1 MSTGR
6 SEMRLLD
13 APLAIVDLETTGT
26 DPASDRVTEIA
37 VLEIQG
43 FEVTSEWST
52 LVNPGSNI
60 PSPIQALTGITNE
73 MVAAAPRFADLAGA
87 LHERLAGRVFVA
99 HNARFDYGFLRREFD
114 RAGIRFTAKTLCT
127 VRLSRRLY
135 PAEPHHNLDSV
146 IARHGIDCRQRH
158 RAMGDADA
166 LWQFLK
172 IAEREHGDEVVAVA
186 ARQIARQPTLP
197 PQLERAAVD
206 AVPEAPGVYLFYDAA
221 NRPLYVGKSNSMRT
235 RVMSHFSGQLSGR
248 AVELS
253 KQVARI
259 DWKRTAGELGALLLE
274 ARLVKELAP
283 EFNRQLRANEGL
295 CGFAFDGRRLRFAG
309 AHEIDG
315 ETLPYVHGIF
325 RSRRAALQALRS
337 LADAHRLCLQ
347 ALGFETA
354 TAGGLARACFRHQL
368 GRCAGVCAG
377 RESVHLHH
385 ARLAAALASWKAAD
399 WPHAGPLGIR
409 EGGGDDAEVHVVDRW
424 CYLGAARSDA
434 ELAELLEGGRR
445 GRFDFDHY
453 RILARHLGKPGV
465 RTVRLAPPCT
475 AN

>member
-52 LVNPGSNI
+52 LVNPGSTI

-73 MVAAAPRFADLAGA
+73 MVAAAPRFAELAGA

-146 IARHGIDCRQRH
+146 IARHGIECRQRH

-186 ARQIARQPTLP
+186 ARQIARQP
-197 PQLERAAVD
+197 
-206 AVPEAPGVYLFYDAA
+206 
-221 NRPLYVGKSNSMRT
+221 
-235 RVMSHFSGQLSGR
+235 
-248 AVELS
+248 
-253 KQVARI
+253 
-259 DWKRTAGELGALLLE
+259 
-274 ARLVKELAP
+274 
-283 EFNRQLRANEGL
+283 
-295 CGFAFDGRRLRFAG
+295 
-309 AHEIDG
+309 
-315 ETLPYVHGIF
+315 
-325 RSRRAALQALRS
+325 
-337 LADAHRLCLQ
+337 
-347 ALGFETA
+347 
-354 TAGGLARACFRHQL
+354 
-368 GRCAGVCAG
+368 
-377 RESVHLHH
+377 
-385 ARLAAALASWKAAD
+385 
-399 WPHAGPLGIR
+399 
-409 EGGGDDAEVHVVDRW
+409 
-424 CYLGAARSDA
+424 
-434 ELAELLEGGRR
+434 
-445 GRFDFDHY
+445 
-453 RILARHLGKPGV
+453 
-465 RTVRLAPPCT
+465 
-475 AN
+475 

>member
-1 MSTGR
+1 
-6 SEMRLLD
+6 MRLLD

-52 LVNPGSNI
+52 LVNPGSTI

-73 MVAAAPRFADLAGA
+73 MVAAAPRFAELAGA

-146 IARHGIDCRQRH
+146 IARHGIECRQRH

-206 AVPEAPGVYLFYDAA
+206 AVPEAPGVYLFYDQA

-235 RVMSHFSGQLSGR
+235 RVMSHFSGQLSQR
-248 AVELS
+248 AAELS
-253 KQVARI
+253 KQVTRI

-283 EFNRQLRANEGL
+283 EFNRQLRASEGL

-315 ETLPYVHGIF
+315 DTLPYVHGIF
-325 RSRRAALQALRS
+325 RSKRAAIQALRS

-354 TAGGLARACFRHQL
+354 TAGGPARACFRHQL

-399 WPHAGPLGIR
+399 WPHGGPLGIR
-409 EGGGDDAEVHVVDRW
+409 EGGGEDAEVHVVDRW

-434 ELAELLEGGRR
+434 ELAELLDGGRR

-465 RTVRLAPPCT
+465 RTVRLAQPCT

>member
-1 MSTGR
+1 
-6 SEMRLLD
+6 MRLLD

-26 DPASDRVTEIA
+26 DPGSDRITEIA
-37 VLEIQG
+37 VLEVQGFAQRG
-43 FEVTSEWST
+43 FEVRASWST
-52 LVNPGSNI
+52 LVNPGAGI

-73 MVAAAPRFADLAGA
+73 MVARAPSFAQLAGE

-114 RAGIRFTAKTLCT
+114 RAGIRFSAKTLCT

-135 PAEPHHNLDSV
+135 PGEPHHNLDSL

-158 RAMGDADA
+158 RAMGDAEA

-172 IAEREHGDEVVAVA
+172 IAEREHGAEVVAVA
-186 ARQIARQPTLP
+186 ARQIARQPALP
-197 PQLERAAVD
+197 PQLERAALD
-206 AVPEAPGVYLFYDAA
+206 AVPEAPGVYLFYDEASV
-221 NRPLYVGKSNSMRT
+221 PLYIGKSASMRT
-235 RVMSHFSGQLSGR
+235 RVMAHFSGASSQRSI
-248 AVELS
+248 ELS
-253 KQVARI
+253 KRVRRI

-283 EFNRQLRANEGL
+283 EFNRQLRATGGL

-315 ETLPYVHGIF
+315 ETLPFVYGVF
-325 RSRRAALQALRS
+325 RSKRAAMQALRG
-337 LADAHRLCLQ
+337 LADEHRLCLQ
-347 ALGFETA
+347 ALGFES
-354 TAGGLARACFRHQL
+354 GPQHACFRHQL

-385 ARLAAALASWKAAD
+385 ARLAVALASWKAAD
-399 WPHAGPLGIR
+399 WPHPGPLGIVEQDR
-409 EGGGDDAEVHVVDRW
+409 TSEGTEVHVVDRW

-434 ELAELLEGGRR
+434 EVAELLEGGRR

-453 RILARHLGKPGV
+453 RILARHLGKRGV
-465 RTVRLAPPCT
+465 RTVRLAAPCT
-475 AN
+475 AS

>member
-1 MSTGR
+1 M
-6 SEMRLLD
+6 LD

-26 DPASDRVTEIA
+26 DPASDRITEIA
-37 VLEIQG
+37 VLEVRN
-43 FEVTSEWST
+43 FEVTAEWST
-52 LVNPGSNI
+52 LVNPGGGI
-60 PSPIQALTGITNE
+60 PSPIQALTGISNE
-73 MVAAAPRFADLAGA
+73 MVAAAPSFAALAA
-87 LHERLAGRVFVA
+87 DLHERLDGRVFVA
-99 HNARFDYGFLRREFD
+99 HNARFDYGFLRREFE
-114 RAGIRFTAKTLCT
+114 RAGLRFTAKTLCT

-135 PAEPHHNLDSV
+135 PGEAHHNLDSV

-166 LWQFLK
+166 LWQFLQ
-172 IAEREHGDEVVAVA
+172 IAEREHGEEVMAVA

-197 PQLERAAVD
+197 PQLDRTAID
-206 AVPEAPGVYLFYDAA
+206 AVPEAPGVYLFYDEGSV
-221 NRPLYVGKSNSMRT
+221 PLYIGKSASMRT
-235 RVMSHFSGQLSGR
+235 RVMAHFSGASSQR
-248 AVELS
+248 AVDLS
-253 KQVARI
+253 KRVRRI

-283 EFNRQLRANEGL
+283 EFNRQLRAAEGL

-315 ETLPYVHGIF
+315 DTLPFVYGVF
-325 RSRRAALQALRS
+325 RSRRAAMQALRG
-337 LADAHRLCLQ
+337 LADEHRLCLQ
-347 ALGFETA
+347 ALGFES
-354 TAGGLARACFRHQL
+354 GPLHACFRHQL

-399 WPHAGPLGIR
+399 WPHDGPLGIVEKSR
-409 EGGGDDAEVHVVDRW
+409 SGEETEVHVVDRW

-434 ELAELLEGGRR
+434 EVAELLEGGRR

-453 RILARHLGKPGV
+453 RILARHLGRAGV
-465 RTVRLAPPCT
+465 RTVRLGAPCT
-475 AN
+475 AS

>member
-1 MSTGR
+1 
-6 SEMRLLD
+6 MRLLD

-26 DPASDRVTEIA
+26 DPAGDRITEIA
-37 VLEIQG
+37 VLEVQG
-43 FEVTSEWST
+43 FALTSEWST
-52 LVNPGSNI
+52 LVNPGAGT

-73 MVAAAPRFADLAGA
+73 MVARAPSFAQVAEE
-87 LHERLAGRVFVA
+87 LHELLRGRVFVA

-135 PAEPHHNLDSV
+135 PREPHHNLDSL

-166 LWQFLK
+166 LWQFLQ
-172 IAEREHGDEVVAVA
+172 IAEREHGEEVVAVA

-206 AVPEAPGVYLFYDAA
+206 AVPEAPGVYLFYDEASV
-221 NRPLYVGKSNSMRT
+221 PLYIGKSASMRT
-235 RVMSHFSGQLSGR
+235 RVMAHFCGASSQRS
-248 AVELS
+248 VELS
-253 KQVARI
+253 KRVRRI

-283 EFNRQLRANEGL
+283 EFNRQLRATEGL

-315 ETLPYVHGIF
+315 ETLPFVYGVF
-325 RSRRAALQALRS
+325 RTKRAALQALRG
-337 LADAHRLCLQ
+337 LADEHRLCLQ
-347 ALGFETA
+347 ALGFET
-354 TAGGLARACFRHQL
+354 GPQHACFRHQL

-399 WPHAGPLGIR
+399 WPHSGPLGIVER
-409 EGGGDDAEVHVVDRW
+409 GRDGEEAEMHVVDRW

-434 ELAELLEGGRR
+434 EVAELLEGGRR

-453 RILARHLGKPGV
+453 RILARHLGKRGV
-465 RTVRLAPPCT
+465 RTVRLAAPCT
-475 AN
+475 AS